1 MNEMANPRKIAV
13 SALNKINN
21 DGAYSNITVNAF
33 FENSDLTPQDKAL
46 VTALIYGVLDR
57 KITLDYVLKKFI
69 KAPLKKLSPFVLDNL
84 RVALF
89 QIMFMDKI
97 PESAAVNEAV
107 KLVKNSKEN
116 KYSGFV
122 NGVLR
127 SILREESLLPTDNSV
142 NSLSVRFSCPVKI
155 IESFIQD
162 YGLDNTLSLLNES
175 LKPAPLTVRVNTLK
189 TDVDTFMSELSADCE
204 RAEPYG
210 AVIINKGIDV
220 KNSPLYKKG
229 CFHVQDTAS
238 QTAVTVLSPKPYDRV
253 LDMCAAPGGKSF
265 TMAEIM
271 ENKGEIVSCD
281 IYPHKCE
288 LIKKSAE
295 RLSLSIISPKVLD
308 ATVFDSNLGLFDCV
322 LCDVPCSGLGIIR
335 RKPDIKYKDFSEFN
349 NLPSVQ
355 LKIFSNAVNYLKPN
369 GRLLYSTCTLRKAEN
384 EAVIDEFLSQ
394 NKDFKLEYSHTFMPH
409 TDGTDGFFC
418 ALLIKN

>member
-1 MNEMANPRKIAV
+1 M
-13 SALNKINN
+13 ALNKINN
-21 DGAYSNITVNAF
+21 DGAYSNITVNDF
-33 FENSDLTPQDKAL
+33 LKDSDLTPQDKAL
-46 VTALIYGVLDR
+46 ATALIYGVSDR

-84 RVALF
+84 RAALF

-107 KLVKNSKEN
+107 NLVKNSKES

-127 SILREESLLPTDNSV
+127 NILREENLLPQDNSI

-155 IESFIQD
+155 IESFIKD

-189 TDVDTFMSELSADCE
+189 ADIDTFISQLGTDCE
-204 RAEPYG
+204 KAEPQS

-220 KNSPLYKKG
+220 QNSPLYKKG
-229 CFHVQDTAS
+229 YFHVQDAAS
-238 QTAVTVLSPKPYDRV
+238 QTAATVLSPKPNDRV

-271 ENKGEIVSCD
+271 ENKGEIISCD

-295 RLSLSIISPKVLD
+295 RLSISIISPRVLD
-308 ATVFDSNLGLFDCV
+308 ATVFNSDLGVFDCV

-335 RKPDIKYKDFSEFN
+335 RKPDIKYKDFSEFQ
-349 NLPSVQ
+349 NLPSLQ
-355 LKIFSNAVNYLKPN
+355 LKILSNAKNYLKPN

-394 NKDFKLEYSHTFMPH
+394 NKGFKLEYSHTFMPH

>member
-1 MNEMANPRKIAV
+1 MANPRKVAV
-13 SALNKINN
+13 LALNKINN

-33 FENSDLTPQDKAL
+33 FKQGDLTPQDKAL
-46 VTALIYGVLDR
+46 ATALIYGVSDR

-69 KAPLKKLSPFVLDNL
+69 KTPLKKLSPFVLDNL

-89 QIMFMDKI
+89 QIMYMDKI
-97 PESAAVNEAV
+97 PQSAAVNEAV
-107 KLVKNSKEN
+107 RLVKNSKES
-116 KYSGFV
+116 KHSGFV

-127 SILREESLLPTDNSV
+127 NILREENLLPQDNSV
-142 NSLSVRFSCPVKI
+142 NSLSIKFSCPVAI
-155 IESFIQD
+155 IESFIKD

-189 TDVDTFMSELSADCE
+189 IDIDTFISELGTDCE
-204 RAEPYG
+204 KAEPQS
-210 AVIINKGIDV
+210 AVIIKKGIDV
-220 KNSPLYKKG
+220 QNSPLYKKG
-229 CFHVQDTAS
+229 YFHVQDTAS
-238 QTAVTVLSPKPYDRV
+238 QTAVTVLSPKPNDRV

-295 RLSLSIISPKVLD
+295 RLSLSIISPRVFD
-308 ATVFDSNLGLFDCV
+308 ATVFNDNLGLFDCV

-335 RKPDIKYKDFSEFN
+335 RKPDIKYKDFSEFQ

-355 LKIFSNAVNYLKPN
+355 LKILSNAKNYLKPN

-384 EAVIDEFLSQ
+384 EAVIDKFLSQ

-409 TDGTDGFFC
+409 IDGTDGFFC